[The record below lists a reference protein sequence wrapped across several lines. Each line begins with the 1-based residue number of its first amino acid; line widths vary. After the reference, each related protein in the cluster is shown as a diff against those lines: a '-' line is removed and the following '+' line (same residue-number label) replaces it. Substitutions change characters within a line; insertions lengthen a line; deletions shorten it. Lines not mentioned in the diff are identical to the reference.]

1 MRFDIWKLLV
11 AALAAINLWLV
22 GSMRSV
28 QSPVRAPAPD
38 PAPAPMRVESFPP
51 PLQMELLARVQR
63 AGAAGNRDLFRFAP
77 SRKQDRNVP
86 PSLPTHTDSIPLP
99 LHQEPIP
106 EPPPLTF
113 YGYARY
119 PTLRRAF
126 FFDGSDTY
134 LAKEGESIAG
144 RFRIVR
150 IGGSSAVVE
159 DLKHSA
165 TLTLPLPD

>member
-1 MRFDIWKLLV
+1 MRFDIWKPLV
-11 AALAAINLWLV
+11 AALAAINLWLI

-38 PAPAPMRVESFPP
+38 PPPAPMRVESFPP

-63 AGAAGNRDLFRFAP
+63 AGAAGTRDLFRFVP
-77 SRKQDRNVP
+77 SRKQDRDVP
-86 PSLPTHTDSIPLP
+86 PSLPTHTDSSPVSP
-99 LHQEPIP
+99 REEPVR

-119 PTLRRAF
+119 PASRRAF
-126 FFDGSDTY
+126 FFDGNDTY
-134 LAKEGESIAG
+134 LAREGESIAG
-144 RFRIVR
+144 RFRIIR
-150 IGGSSAVVE
+150 IDGNSAVVE
-159 DLKHSA
+159 DLKPSA